1 MPVLPTGRFGAA
13 PWMAQMRQQ
22 STPFPQI
29 QGTQTNFT
37 GQANAAIPQF
47 SENASAA
54 SGIVNNLMTGKPAMD
69 RTAAAYFG
77 VGAGVPGSDF
87 AANRAY
93 DLFGKQREQ
102 RQQRG
107 FEDFL
112 AMLKTFSGSVM
123 PTTGE
128 ALSSNLGVQRLAQD
142 RAQAENQLMLQAAQQ
157 EEQQRRTA
165 PREFSMATRHVGAG
179 GTAIG
184 SPNYSYRYFR

>member
-1 MPVLPTGRFGAA
+1 
-13 PWMAQMRQQ
+13 MAQIQQQ

-37 GQANAAIPQF
+37 GQANAAIPGF
-47 SENASAA
+47 SQNASAA

-128 ALSSNLGVQRLAQD
+128 ALSSNLGAQRLGQE
-142 RAQAENQLMLQAAQQ
+142 RAQADNMLMLKAAELESQQ
-157 EEQQRRTA
+157 SQIDPRTGRKIFGPQEYSA
-165 PREFSMATRHVGAG
+165 STQNVGPG
-179 GTAIG
+179 GQPMG
-184 SPNYSYRYFR
+184 QPNYSYRYFR

>member
-1 MPVLPTGRFGAA
+1 
-13 PWMAQMRQQ
+13 MAQLQQQ
-22 STPFPQI
+22 STPF
-29 QGTQTNFT
+29 QTGGLNFS
-37 GQANAAIPQF
+37 GAAAAGIPQF
-47 SENASAA
+47 AENAGAA

-112 AMLKTFSGSVM
+112 AMLKTFSGSVV

-128 ALSSNLGVQRLAQD
+128 QIQSDQFNRNFRQGDIA
-142 RAQAENQLMLQAAQQ
+142 
-157 EEQQRRTA
+157 RRTQ
-165 PREFSMATRHVGAG
+165 PVIPQKEPLEYSRGVSHVGAG
-179 GTAIG
+179 GTQIG
-184 SPNYSYRYFR
+184 RPNYSYRYFR

>member
-1 MPVLPTGRFGAA
+1 
-13 PWMAQMRQQ
+13 MAQIQQQ

-37 GQANAAIPQF
+37 GQANAAIPGF
-47 SENASAA
+47 SQNASAA
-54 SGIVNNLMTGKPAMD
+54 SGIVNNLMTGKPTMD

-128 ALSSNLGVQRLAQD
+128 ALSSNLGVQRLGQD
-142 RAQAENQLMLQAAQQ
+142 RAQSENQLMLQAAEL
-157 EEQQRRTA
+157 EEQQRRNA
-165 PREFSMATRHVGAG
+165 PREFSSARINVGPG
-179 GTAIG
+179 GQPMG
-184 SPNYSYRYFR
+184 QPNYSYRYFR